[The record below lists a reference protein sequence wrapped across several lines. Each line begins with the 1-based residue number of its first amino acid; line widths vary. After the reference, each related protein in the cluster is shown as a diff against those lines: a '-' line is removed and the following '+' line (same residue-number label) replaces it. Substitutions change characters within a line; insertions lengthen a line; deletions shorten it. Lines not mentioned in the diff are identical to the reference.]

1 MAYILDTN
9 ILSELRRGR
18 KCDQKVRRWV
28 EGVDALDMF
37 ISVVTLGEIR
47 AGVESLRL
55 RDPQQAAVIE
65 RWLLTL
71 PRKYAGRTLTVTA
84 KEADRWGRLSPNQ
97 RPGAGDGLIA
107 ATALQHGLIVATR
120 NTSDFER
127 CGVPL
132 VNPFL
137 HEVTHD

>member
-18 KCDQKVRRWV
+18 KCDPRVRRWV
-28 EGVDALDMF
+28 ESVDALDMF

-47 AGVESLRL
+47 AGVESLRC
-55 RDPQQAAVIE
+55 RDPKQAAVIE
-65 RWLLTL
+65 SWLLTL

-84 KEADRWGRLSPNQ
+84 KEADQWGRLSPNQ
-97 RPGAGDGLIA
+97 RPSVGDGLIA
-107 ATALQHGLIVATR
+107 ATALQHGLTVATR

-137 HEVTHD
+137 HEHTHG